1 MGEGM
6 PRGVHFLDCSK
17 SLDDFA
23 ELPPC
28 ENQAAGVSKA
38 SRSSRAVHLGGGAV
52 EATEFPEIASFFQGV
67 RGGPGKKSRG
77 SERTIE
83 PRVLLAFARKL
94 AVR

>member
-1 MGEGM
+1 MLPDAMGEGM
-6 PRGVHFLDCSK
+6 PRGVHFLGCSK

-77 SERTIE
+77 ER
-83 PRVLLAFARKL
+83 KDD
-94 AVR
+94 